1 MSDDEKKSDEPD
13 RPAERRG
20 PTNLRRK
27 LGRPRLLIV
36 GCGDVG
42 ARIVARLAR
51 RFLVVALVRSDA
63 RMAPLRAAGAIPL
76 LADLDA
82 RRTLKRIAGLG
93 ARVIHL
99 APPAESGHKDRR
111 TRNLVAALGGRTQRA
126 VYISTSGVYGDHG
139 GRRIDETASLAPGSE
154 RAWRR
159 IDGER
164 IMRGACFATV
174 LRVPGIYAHDRLPL
188 DRLRQRLPALIPAD
202 DVHTNHVHA
211 DDLARIAIAALL
223 RGAPTR
229 VINASDDSELKM
241 GDYFDLVA
249 DRHGLPRPPRL
260 PRAELAGQV
269 SPMMLSFMRDSRRLS
284 NRRLKREL
292 RVRLLWPTV
301 EAALAKSKET
311 LAAD

>member
-1 MSDDEKKSDEPD
+1 M
-13 RPAERRG
+13 
-20 PTNLRRK
+20 K

-36 GCGDVG
+36 GFGDVG
-42 ARIVARLAR
+42 ARIVARFAR
-51 RFLVVALVRSDA
+51 RFRIVALMRSDTRNA
-63 RMAPLRAAGAIPL
+63 FLRAAGAIPL
-76 LADLDA
+76 KADLDD
-82 RRTLKRIAGLG
+82 RQTLKRIAGLG

-99 APPAESGHKDRR
+99 APAGESGRKDRR
-111 TRNLVAALGGRTQRA
+111 TRNLVAAIGDRTQRA
-126 VYISTSGVYGDHG
+126 VYISTSGVYGDQG
-139 GRRIDETASLAPGSE
+139 GRRIDETARLVPGSD

-159 IDGER
+159 VDGEHV
-164 IMRGACFATV
+164 MRAAFFATV

-188 DRLRQRLPALIPAD
+188 ERLRQCLPALIPAD
-202 DVHTNHVHA
+202 DVFTNHVHA
-211 DDLARIAIAALL
+211 DDLARIAVAAML

-301 EAALAKSKET
+301 AAALNRVPPE
-311 LAAD
+311 AD